1 MRQDCHFVG
10 NQCHGVLEA
19 KSIYNYITR
28 KSISRPL
35 ISVLVMQIT
44 FLRHAPSNTR
54 YITCAEDEY
63 EHTVQIWKI

>member
-28 KSISRPL
+28 KNIPGPL
-35 ISVLVMQIT
+35 ISVLVMQNIA
-44 FLRHAPSNTR
+44 FLRHASSNTR
-54 YITCAEDEY
+54 YTACAEDEY
-63 EHTVQIWKI
+63 EHTF